1 MNAEAEEYYEY
12 RELKNS
18 VYGRLMDRAV
28 DELDR
33 GVLFKSEGFHG
44 EDHITRAIILG
55 AYVAKGENYS
65 EEETKLLLLC
75 CSYHDIGRSNDKRD
89 DEHGPK
95 AGEMIMAGR
104 VAAMNKLSDDKRKI
118 AAAAISVHSQSD
130 TTAPMYEE
138 KYGIEDHELF
148 MKMMRGLKDAD
159 NLDRVRIRD
168 LDTSHL
174 RSDTAK
180 NGVAFAENLLKIIPP
195 AREPYWLNK

>member
-1 MNAEAEEYYEY
+1 MDAKAEEYYEY

-18 VYGRLMDRAV
+18 MYGRIMDRAIL
-28 DELDR
+28 ELDR
-33 GVLFKSEGFHG
+33 GVLYKSEGFHG
-44 EDHITRAIILG
+44 EDHITRTITLG
-55 AYVAKGENYS
+55 AYVAKGERYS

-75 CSYHDIGRSNDKRD
+75 CSYHDVGRSNDKRD
-89 DEHGPK
+89 DGHGPK
-95 AGEMIMAGR
+95 AAEMIMAGR
-104 VAAMNKLSDDKRKI
+104 VTAMNELPDERKKI

-174 RSDTAK
+174 RSDTAN
-180 NGVAFAENLLKIIPP
+180 NGVAFAENLLKIIPTP
-195 AREPYWLNK
+195 IEPYWLKK